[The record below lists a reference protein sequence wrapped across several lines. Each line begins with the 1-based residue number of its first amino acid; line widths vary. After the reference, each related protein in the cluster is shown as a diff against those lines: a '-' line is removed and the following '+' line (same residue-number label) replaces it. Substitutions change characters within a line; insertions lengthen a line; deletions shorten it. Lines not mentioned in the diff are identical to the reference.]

1 MKGLGNLVKN
11 ELIKTGK
18 AVYFKVFVILIL
30 VVSIALPTGYFINDK
45 IEEKRKND
53 TAYREDEYYYLD
65 ENVSPVLKAYYSCYS
80 EASRFFSD
88 NSIPKD
94 DWRYEEYFEVYALYY
109 CARAKAFDE
118 LSKGSIAYS
127 EIESYFYS
135 AMYSA
140 QPDANYYSNPYI
152 KYNLSDLLAITEKP
166 DIPETNEDGD
176 PFTYEGLSKEEYV
189 KLRDQAQRNKENVA
203 KYIKSASIVKK
214 YENLVKVAQDE
225 VKTAKQSLDDAQTL
239 YNKTKTLDDKKAL
252 TDAKAMYES
261 KNVLLWGYQQLLNGK
276 YEVNDWHYSEIK
288 KTLAAAANA
297 LSSNI
302 IYDEDIYKRDYAD
315 YYKSYHRY
323 VLPVEP
329 AVKAANNAINA
340 VKYSFEKN
348 IPISGNESKSASEY
362 LTSQIKIINVVI
374 CLLMIVMAGTTM
386 SNEFMS
392 GSIRL
397 LLVRPR
403 SRSKILLSKILS
415 VFIYG
420 AGLMLISFVIMSALN
435 TGLCETKNLFAKTVM
450 VNFSGNAY
458 AILPVVLALFKCILS
473 LFSVNVMVSFSIF
486 LSVLFTKGGV
496 LAVALAN
503 MVQIADVFANE
514 LFNEINIVFNGLLEY
529 TPVPYLEM
537 SFYLENPVDYN
548 ALQSGYSASL
558 QTVFNPI
565 IGAVV
570 VTICSAVFYML
581 AFLIFK
587 KKQIKN

>member
-30 VVSIALPTGYFINDK
+30 VASIALPTGYFINDK

-53 TAYREDEYYYLD
+53 IAYWEDEYYYPD
-65 ENVSPVLKAYYSCYS
+65 ENASPVLKAYYSCYS

-88 NSIPKD
+88 NSISKD
-94 DWRYEEYFEVYALYY
+94 DWRYEEYFEVYALFY
-109 CARAKAFDE
+109 CAREKAFDA
-118 LSKGSIAYS
+118 LVNGGIPYS
-127 EIESYFYS
+127 ELESYFYD
-135 AMYSA
+135 ALYSA
-140 QPDANYYSNPYI
+140 EPDEYHYGNSNFT
-152 KYNLSDLLAITEKP
+152 DLAAITEKP
-166 DIPETNEDGD
+166 EIPETDEEGN
-176 PFTYEGLSKEEYV
+176 PFTYEGLSKEEYE
-189 KLRDQAQRNKENVA
+189 KLRDQAKKNKENVA
-203 KYIKSASIVKK
+203 NYIKSASIVKK
-214 YENLVKVAQDE
+214 YENFVKVAQDE
-225 VKTAKQSLDDAQTL
+225 VKTAKQALDDAQTL
-239 YNKTKTLDDKKAL
+239 YNKTKTVDDKRVLA
-252 TDAKAMYES
+252 DAKANYES

-297 LSSNI
+297 LSSNV
-302 IYDEDIYKRDYAD
+302 IYDEDIYKKDYAD

-323 VLPVEP
+323 VLSVEP
-329 AVKAANNAINA
+329 AVKAANNAITA

-362 LTSQIKIINVVI
+362 FSAHMKIVNIVI
-374 CLLMIVMAGTTM
+374 CLFMIVMAGTTM

-397 LLVRPR
+397 LLIRPR

-420 AGLMLISFVIMSALN
+420 AGLMLVSFVLMSALN

-450 VNFSGNAY
+450 VHFSGKAY
-458 AILPVVLALFKCILS
+458 AISAIVLALFKCILS
-473 LFSVNVMVSFSIF
+473 LFSVNVMISFSIF

-496 LAVALAN
+496 LAVALSN
-503 MVQIADVFANE
+503 MIQIADVSANAM
-514 LFNEINIVFNGLLEY
+514 FNEINIALNGFLEY
-529 TPVPYLEM
+529 TPVPYLDM
-537 SFYLENPVDYN
+537 SFYLESPIDYN
-548 ALQSGYSASL
+548 ALYNGYTASI

-570 VTICSAVFYML
+570 VTICSALFYTL
-581 AFLIFK
+581 AFVIFK

>member
-30 VVSIALPTGYFINDK
+30 IVSIALPTGYFINDK

-53 TAYREDEYYYLD
+53 IAYWEDEYYYLD
-65 ENVSPVLKAYYSCYS
+65 ENASPVLKAYYSCYS

-88 NSIPKD
+88 NSISKD

-127 EIESYFYS
+127 EIESYFYP

-152 KYNLSDLLAITEKP
+152 NYNLSDLSAITEKP

-297 LSSNI
+297 LSSNK

-323 VLPVEP
+323 VLSVEP
-329 AVKAANNAINA
+329 SVKAASNAINA

-374 CLLMIVMAGTTM
+374 CLFMIVMAGTTM

-397 LLVRPR
+397 LLIRPR

-415 VFIYG
+415 IFIYG
-420 AGLMLISFVIMSALN
+420 AGLMLVSFVVMSVLN

-458 AILPVVLALFKCILS
+458 AISSVVLALFKCILS

-514 LFNEINIVFNGLLEY
+514 LFKEINIVFNGLLEY

-548 ALQSGYSASL
+548 ALQAGYSASL

-581 AFLIFK
+581 AFVIFK